1 MGVMSCSRKNCDNIM
16 CDTYVDSIG
25 YVCGDCQEEFKR
37 YLENSG
43 LTPTTVGEI
52 NKHLSAFMAT
62 PKDYV
67 TDGWNDSITVNEFF
81 RLRTH

>member
-37 YLENSG
+37 YLESNG
-43 LTPTTVGEI
+43 LFPTTVSEI

-62 PKDYV
+62 PKEDV
-67 TDGWNDSITVNEFF
+67 IEGDDNVISVNEFF
-81 RLRTH
+81 RLRTR